1 MNYCPTN
8 HLPWDLAV
16 LLRPYAKIT
25 CLRDFK
31 KRKTGE
37 FSSPLLETNYG
48 VPQCFTMTPFL
59 FNICVSEF
67 RYLPLNCRLFQYADD
82 TALIFSDPNYS
93 EATLLM
99 FFRGMSIHSLIGF
112 LSRIVV
118 NRNIIELMFFKNSRK
133 SIELNR
139 HLPHLRSEDTESI
152 ELK

>member
-93 EATLLM
+93 EAVNV
-99 FFRGMSIHSLIGF
+99 FQRDVNSLADWFSESYSCESQYNQINVLQKF
-112 LSRIVV
+112 AEV
-118 NRNIIELMFFKNSRK
+118 N
-133 SIELNR
+133 
-139 HLPHLRSEDTESI
+139 
-152 ELK
+152 